1 MIPHSALRIPNSKVE
16 MIRVFVADDHAVV
29 RRGLVQILTETPDMV
44 VAGEAST
51 GREVLQAVRKHDYD
65 VLVLDIAMPE
75 GGGLEVLQQLQ
86 TLKPDL
92 RVLILSMYPEKQY
105 AVRALKTG
113 AAGYLTKE
121 SVPDELI
128 AAIRKVARGG
138 KYVSQSLAEQLA
150 SELRGEVEKEPH
162 KTLSDREFQ
171 VMILLAAGKSITD
184 VAEELSLSVKTVST
198 YRTRILEKLNLK
210 STAEII
216 RYALEHEL
224 VE

>member
-1 MIPHSALRIPNSKVE
+1 
-16 MIRVFVADDHAVV
+16 
-29 RRGLVQILTETPDMV
+29 MV

-162 KTLSDREFQ
+162 QTLSDREFQ